1 MASKVA
7 GQKLDSM
14 AMTCERRAL
23 KKGLAISEA
32 MSHPYN
38 RHMRCCHQGGGL
50 GYPLSKQIELV
61 GHLFQLVLI
70 IIIIIHSIYI
80 APFNDPR
87 THTRVKRQ
95 RGGDR
100 G

>member
-1 MASKVA
+1 MAA
-7 GQKLDSM
+7 AEAKLSFDV
-14 AMTCERRAL
+14 
-23 KKGLAISEA
+23 I
-32 MSHPYN
+32 
-38 RHMRCCHQGGGL
+38 
-50 GYPLSKQIELV
+50 
-61 GHLFQLVLI
+61 I

-87 THTRVKRQ
+87 THTRAKRQ

>member
-1 MASKVA
+1 MV
-7 GQKLDSM
+7 
-14 AMTCERRAL
+14 TV
-23 KKGLAISEA
+23 GLI
-32 MSHPYN
+32 
-38 RHMRCCHQGGGL
+38 
-50 GYPLSKQIELV
+50 
-61 GHLFQLVLI
+61 I